1 MSPLGLSGIASGMD
15 TDTIISQLLAIE
27 RQPRNRLVLADTRAQ
42 QRENGLKE
50 IATKLGAVRDAANAL
65 KSSTVWL
72 NVQKTTSSDPARLA
86 VKAEAGAAPGT
97 RLIEVS
103 QLAVTAQH
111 AFAYTPSGSTQTIS
125 ATSDEETFSLSVPPD
140 SSAATVA
147 AAINDRE
154 DAPFTAVV
162 AAGKLVLTSLESGL
176 DNDFTLDSTPLLGE
190 LETYKRLGK
199 NAVYT
204 VDGQPQPPSPTNVIT
219 DAILGVEI
227 TLKGTTTSPISVTVS
242 DPAPDT
248 DGVKAKLT
256 AFISAYN
263 SAVDHIRGKLG
274 EKRVKDPTTSNEAG
288 KGMFASDTMLSGVLS
303 AMRTQIGNLAD
314 FGISTGAAK
323 AATKFTPESVAGKL
337 TLDDTKLTAAL
348 AAGDTGPLRTAL
360 DGLGQR
366 LSDVITPVA
375 GAQVT
380 SALSGVTAQRKRVAD
395 EIARTDVRLAS
406 REQRLRAQFT
416 AMESALAASQAAQ
429 AQLSS
434 QLAGLMR

>member
-42 QRENGLKE
+42 QREAGLKD

-65 KSSTVWL
+65 KGSTVWL
-72 NVQKTTSSDPARLA
+72 NVQKTTSSDPARIG
-86 VKAEAGAAPGT
+86 VSAEAGAAPGT
-97 RLIEVS
+97 RLLEVS
-103 QLAVTAQH
+103 QLARTAQH
-111 AFAYTPSGSTQTIS
+111 AFTYAPSLSTQTITVG
-125 ATSDEETFSLSVPPD
+125 AFSLTVDPEST
-140 SSAATVA
+140 AATVA

-154 DAPFTAVV
+154 DAPFSAVV
-162 AAGKLVLTSLESGL
+162 AAGKLVLTSRTSGAA
-176 DNDFTLDSTPLLGE
+176 NDFSIEPTPLLGE
-190 LETYKRLGK
+190 VAAYARPGLDAL
-199 NAVYT
+199 YT
-204 VDGQPQPPSPTNVIT
+204 LDGIAQPPRSSNVIT
-219 DAILGVEI
+219 DAILGVEV
-227 TLKGTTTSPISVTVS
+227 TLKATTTSPISITVS

-248 DGVKAKLT
+248 DGVKAKVN
-256 AFISAYN
+256 AFVTAYN
-263 SAVDHIRGKLG
+263 SAIDHIRGKLG
-274 EKRVKDPTTSNEAG
+274 EKRVKDPTTTSEAG

-303 AMRTQIGNLAD
+303 AMRSQIGNLAA

-323 AATKFTPESVAGKL
+323 AGTTFSPESVAGKL

-348 AAGDTGPLRTAL
+348 AAGDTGTLRTAL

-429 AQLSS
+429 SQLSS
-434 QLAGLMR
+434 QLAGLAY